1 MFWIHKVIQ
10 CSSRHRDHTHTQ
22 TYIITRVD
30 KNNGQ
35 EQNNFLS
42 HFRPS
47 LTSADQQTDVDL
59 TANYLTAII
68 SLRGRALCT
77 MQASA
82 LWPQTANR
90 TNKHFTLSCYA
101 QYIYTHFHWSIPLAV
116 IAINWSVHRFL
127 GLLSDQLLSQSQT
140 LLPAAP
146 QQKLQD
152 DS

>member
-1 MFWIHKVIQ
+1 MLVSTQ
-10 CSSRHRDHTHTQ
+10 RPHTHTNIH
-22 TYIITRVD
+22 YN
-30 KNNGQ
+30 KSWQ
-35 EQNNFLS
+35 EQRTRTKQSSFTVQTKSNIS
-42 HFRPS
+42 GS
-47 LTSADQQTDVDL
+47 TDQTDVDL
-59 TANYLTAII
+59 TANYLTAMI